1 MISRNCRVLIAGGGT
16 AGHVIPAVAIAQ
28 TLYKKEVLK
37 NIDEV
42 HFAGSKRGV
51 GREIVEQAGFS
62 LTTLPGRGI
71 ERKLSL
77 RNLISVLSLFQA
89 LIRACHLIFKG
100 KPDVIVVMGGY
111 ASLACGI
118 AGKIFSVPLLVAE
131 QNAVPGSTNKLVS
144 RLAEASAVSFD
155 DVNLPRAVV
164 TGNPLRSEIIEFI
177 ENGSREASRA
187 KFNVGDRTMITVF
200 GGSLGARRINEVI
213 FDLAEH
219 WEGRSL
225 SIFHILGSRDWP
237 HFSKQENK
245 ISSDVDYRMFEYV
258 TEMAELLGASD
269 LVISRSGATSV
280 SEITALGIPSILI
293 PLPNS
298 PGDHQTANARFFEKN
313 NSAVLLSDF
322 EFDYPSLAKEITGL
336 LEEGGRLKEMEKN
349 ARTAARL
356 KASEEIVDLISG
368 IMKRGSD
375 AR

>member
-1 MISRNCRVLIAGGGT
+1 MLLDKAVKRKEIKVISRNCRVLIAGGGT

-28 TLYKKEVLK
+28 TLYKKEVLQ
-37 NIDEV
+37 NTDEV

-51 GREIVEQAGFS
+51 GGEIVKQAGFS

-177 ENGSREASRA
+177 ENGSRGF
-187 KFNVGDRTMITVF
+187 K
-200 GGSLGARRINEVI
+200 
-213 FDLAEH
+213 
-219 WEGRSL
+219 
-225 SIFHILGSRDWP
+225 
-237 HFSKQENK
+237 
-245 ISSDVDYRMFEYV
+245 
-258 TEMAELLGASD
+258 
-269 LVISRSGATSV
+269 
-280 SEITALGIPSILI
+280 
-293 PLPNS
+293 
-298 PGDHQTANARFFEKN
+298 
-313 NSAVLLSDF
+313 
-322 EFDYPSLAKEITGL
+322 
-336 LEEGGRLKEMEKN
+336 GRL
-349 ARTAARL
+349 TF
-356 KASEEIVDLISG
+356 G
-368 IMKRGSD
+368 C
-375 AR
+375 